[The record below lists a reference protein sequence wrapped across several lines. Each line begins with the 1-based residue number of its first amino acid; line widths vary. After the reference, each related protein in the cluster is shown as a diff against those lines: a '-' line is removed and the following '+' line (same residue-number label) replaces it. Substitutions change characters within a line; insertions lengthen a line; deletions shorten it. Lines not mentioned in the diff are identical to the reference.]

1 VQVEPIRIQLVRPGD
16 NIVNILLSASSN
28 LSPPMKDDD
37 VMVVA
42 SKVLATAEG
51 RIRDLAKIRP
61 SRKGVALARR
71 YGMEPAHV
79 QTVLDEADVVLG
91 GIHKTLITLKDNVL
105 IANGGVDKSNAPRN
119 HVILW
124 PSNPDLW
131 ALKIRRAFKAR
142 LGVDIGVIV
151 ADSRVHPLRIGTIGC
166 AIGVSGLDPVREYRG
181 IIDLFGKPL
190 LISRLAVADDLA
202 STAHVLM
209 GEAAERI
216 GAVIIKD
223 APIVRSETKSI
234 KDTLIEPE
242 DCLFMGSIFQYPA
255 KLAHLRRTARRN

>member
-1 VQVEPIRIQLVRPGD
+1 
-16 NIVNILLSASSN
+16 
-28 LSPPMKDDD
+28 MKDDD

-131 ALKIRRAFKAR
+131 ALKIRRAFKTR